1 MDNYKINDSLGYLIG
16 QTNSLMRYQ
25 FNKMIKEKG
34 FNTSVEQ
41 WGILNIVNA
50 FPGITQSE
58 IALKGRKD
66 KTNITRMLDLLE
78 KNGNIER
85 KQTKK
90 DRRQYNI
97 YITDNGIKLLNDII
111 PISNE
116 VNQQGIKGINKEELL
131 KITSLLKKIQTNLL

>member
-1 MDNYKINDSLGYLIG
+1 MDNFKINDSLGYLIG
-16 QTNSLMRYQ
+16 QTNSLMRYK
-25 FNKMIKEKG
+25 FNKMIKEKAS
-34 FNTSVEQ
+34 NTSVEQ

-85 KQTKK
+85 KPSKR

-111 PISNE
+111 PISDE
-116 VNQQGIKGINKEELL
+116 VNQQGTKDINKEELEKL
-131 KITSLLKKIQTNLL
+131 TSLLKKIQNNLL

>member
-116 VNQQGIKGINKEELL
+116 VNQQGSKGINKEELI
-131 KITSLLKKIQTNLL
+131 KINSLLKKIQTNLL

>member
-1 MDNYKINDSLGYLIG
+1 MDNFKINDSLGYLIG

-25 FNKMIKEKG
+25 FNKMIKEKA

-41 WGILNIVNA
+41 WGILNIVNT
-50 FPGITQSE
+50 FPGITQSK

-85 KQTKK
+85 KPSKR

-111 PISNE
+111 PISDE
-116 VNQQGIKGINKEELL
+116 VNQQGTKDINKEELEKL
-131 KITSLLKKIQTNLL
+131 TSLLKKIQNNLL

>member
-1 MDNYKINDSLGYLIG
+1 MDNFKINDSLGYLIG

-78 KNGNIER
+78 KNGNIKR
-85 KQTKK
+85 KPSKN

-97 YITDNGIKLLNDII
+97 FITDNGKKLLNDII
-111 PISNE
+111 PISDE
-116 VNQQGIKGINKEELL
+116 VNQQGTKGLNKEELE
-131 KITSLLKKIQTNLL
+131 KFTTLLKKIQTNLV

>member
-1 MDNYKINDSLGYLIG
+1 MSNFNINDSLGYLIG

-116 VNQQGIKGINKEELL
+116 VNQQGSKGINKEELV
-131 KITSLLKKIQTNLL
+131 

>member
-1 MDNYKINDSLGYLIG
+1 MDYFKINDSLGYLIG

-50 FPGITQSE
+50 FPGITQTE

-78 KNGNIER
+78 KNGNIKR
-85 KQTKK
+85 KPSKK

-97 YITDNGIKLLNDII
+97 YITNNGIKLLNNII
-111 PISNE
+111 PISDE
-116 VNQQGIKGINKEELL
+116 VNQQVTKGINKEELV
-131 KITSLLKKIQTNLL
+131 KINSLLKIIQTNLI

>member
-1 MDNYKINDSLGYLIG
+1 MSNFNINDSLGYLIG

-25 FNKMIKEKG
+25 FNRMIKEKG

-41 WGILNIVNA
+41 WGILNIVNT
-50 FPGITQSE
+50 FPGITQSR

-78 KNGNIER
+78 KNGNIKR
-85 KQTKK
+85 KPSKN

-97 YITDNGIKLLNDII
+97 FITDNGKKLLNDII
-111 PISNE
+111 PISDE
-116 VNQQGIKGINKEELL
+116 VNQQGTKGLNKEELE
-131 KITSLLKKIQTNLL
+131 KFTTLLKKIQTNLV

>member
-116 VNQQGIKGINKEELL
+116 VNHQGSKGINKEELI
-131 KITSLLKKIQTNLL
+131 KINSLLKKIQTNLL

>member
-1 MDNYKINDSLGYLIG
+1 MDNFNINDSLGYLIG
-16 QTNSLMRYQ
+16 QTNSLMRHQ

-85 KQTKK
+85 KSSKR

-97 YITDNGIKLLNDII
+97 YITDNGIKLLNAIV
-111 PISNE
+111 PISDE
-116 VNQQGIKGINKEELL
+116 VNQQATKGINKEELV
-131 KITSLLKKIQTNLL
+131 KINSLLKEIQTKLL

>member
-116 VNQQGIKGINKEELL
+116 VNQQGSKGINKEELL
-131 KITSLLKKIQTNLL
+131 KICSLLKKIQTNLL

>member
-1 MDNYKINDSLGYLIG
+1 MNNFKINDSLGYLIG
-16 QTNSLMRYQ
+16 LTNSLMRYQ
-25 FNKMIKEKG
+25 FNKMIKENG

-41 WGILNIVNA
+41 WGILNIVHA

-85 KQTKK
+85 KSSKR

-111 PISNE
+111 PISDE
-116 VNQQGIKGINKEELL
+116 VNQQGTKGINKEELV
-131 KITSLLKKIQTNLL
+131 KITSVLKKIQTNLL

>member
-1 MDNYKINDSLGYLIG
+1 MDNFKINDSLGYLIG

-116 VNQQGIKGINKEELL
+116 VNQQGSKGINKEELL